1 MKKRTNK
8 LKSNWE
14 KFTLT
19 EGNQPSLWVSAFFLV
34 TGFLFASCSPE
45 LQEQASLVE
54 KETRLP
60 EVNFEKWYESEH
72 KEILETPS
80 NARLQFDPRVQL
92 TYRYKE
98 VDWSSYKKINI
109 PNILVTYQG
118 DELTSLPNY
127 PFSPSRSYP
136 VY

>member
-1 MKKRTNK
+1 MKKRIKK
-8 LKSNWE
+8 LKSRWRKSTPIEE
-14 KFTLT
+14 KQLSSVLSGFFPVPVFVF
-19 EGNQPSLWVSAFFLV
+19 PSS
-34 TGFLFASCSPE
+34 SPE
-45 LQEQASLVE
+45 PQEQASLVE
-54 KETRLP
+54 KEARLP

-98 VDWSSYKKINI
+98 VDWSSYEKLNI
-109 PNILVTYQG
+109 PNILVTHQG
-118 DELTSLPNY
+118 DELNSLPNY

-136 VY
+136 IY